1 MFEPAATIAAIVAI
15 IATAAAIRATL
26 LRNKDRQQLQ
36 DTRAALESS
45 EQRQQAAESEL
56 KGLREDH
63 TRARED
69 NARLQAEKR
78 NAEQNLLQH
87 KQDVESMKNAFTAIS
102 QDIMT
107 KNTTQANKGIKEMLE
122 PLKDRIN
129 NFETHMRQSF
139 SSQSQQ
145 QTTLKTQIENIIKTS
160 NTLRDQTENLSNA
173 LQADIRVQ
181 GQWGEVMLERVVQA
195 AGLREG
201 KEYSTQ
207 GKGMDLKYPHGS
219 SMKPDLIIHLPDD
232 RNLVID
238 AKVSLTSY
246 ERYVNAESE
255 QQKQQELKAFFT
267 SVRNHVDGLAQR
279 QYHSAEGMNSP
290 DFTILFTPIDGAFI
304 LLQEDSELQQRAW
317 QSHIA
322 IVSPSTLWPILMTVQ
337 SLWRIEHQ
345 NQNAQKI
352 AEEAGK
358 IHDKIAGFAEDMD
371 KLGKQINTV
380 NNTYDAAMNKLSSG
394 RGNILGKTEKL
405 RELGASAS
413 KKLPRFN
420 DQ

>member
-1 MFEPAATIAAIVAI
+1 MAVIAATIATIMAV
-15 IATAAAIRATL
+15 RATI
-26 LRNKDRQQLQ
+26 LRNKDRQRLQ
-36 DTRAALESS
+36 DAQAAIASN
-45 EQRQQAAESEL
+45 EQRQQAAENEL
-56 KGLREDH
+56 RQLREDH
-63 TRARED
+63 AKARED
-69 NARLQAEKR
+69 NARLEAEKQ
-78 NAEQNLLQH
+78 NAERNLRQR
-87 KQDVESMKNAFTAIS
+87 KQDEESMRNAFTAIS
-102 QDIMT
+102 QDIMA

-129 NFETHMRQSF
+129 HFDTSMRQSF
-139 SSQSQQ
+139 SSQAQQ
-145 QTTLKTQIENIIKTS
+145 QATLKTQIENIISSSK
-160 NTLRDQTENLSNA
+160 TLREQTESLSNA
-173 LQADIRVQ
+173 LQADVRVQ

-207 GKGMDLKYPHGS
+207 GKGMDLKYQSGS

-232 RNLVID
+232 RNIVID

-246 ERYVNAESE
+246 ERYINAETE
-255 QQKQQELKAFFT
+255 EQKQQELSAFT
-267 SVRNHVDGLAQR
+267 ISTKSHIDGLAQR
-279 QYHSAEGMNSP
+279 QYHKADGINSP
-290 DFTILFTPIDGAFI
+290 DFTMLFTPIEGAFI

-358 IHDKIAGFAEDMD
+358 IHDKIAGFADDMD
-371 KLGKQINTV
+371 RLGKQINTV
-380 NNTYDAAMNKLSSG
+380 NNTYEEATKKLKEG
-394 RGNILGKTEKL
+394 RGNILSKTEKL
-405 RELGASAS
+405 RELGARAS
-413 KKLPRFN
+413 KKLPR
-420 DQ
+420 